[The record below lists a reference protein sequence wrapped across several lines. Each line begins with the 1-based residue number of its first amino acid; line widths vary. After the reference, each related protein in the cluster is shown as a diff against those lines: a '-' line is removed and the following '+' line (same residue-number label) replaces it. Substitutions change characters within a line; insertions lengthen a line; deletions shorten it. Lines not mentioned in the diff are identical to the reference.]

1 MKAKF
6 SHEVEFALREKKAVV
21 ALESTIIAHGMP
33 FPKNLEVAIEMCDAI
48 RSSGAVPA
56 IIAIENGEAIVGMEE
71 SQLSDFA
78 QERNILKT
86 SRRDLAYAMAL
97 KIKAATTVSAT
108 MIIAQ
113 FAGIR
118 VFATGG
124 IGGVHRGANLT
135 FDESADIIELART
148 KVAVVSAGA
157 KAILDLGLTLE
168 RLETHGVPVIGY
180 RTDDFPAFYSANSG
194 HKVPLRCDTI
204 EQLVE
209 IMKVQDT
216 LIHSGGELI
225 VQPLSPETEIPLDNI
240 EPKILQ
246 AIQIA
251 SDKGIIGKDTTPFL
265 LGQLNEITSGKSQ
278 KANRELAIA
287 NALLAGQIA
296 VKYADSRS

>member
-48 RSSGAVPA
+48 RSTGAVPA

-71 SQLSDFA
+71 SQLANFA
-78 QERNILKT
+78 QERNIFKT

-97 KIKAATTVSAT
+97 KLKAATTVSAT

-180 RTDDFPAFYSANSG
+180 RTDNFPAFYSANSG
-194 HKVPLRCDTI
+194 HKVPLRCDII
-204 EQLVE
+204 EQIVE

-216 LIHSGGELI
+216 FIHSGGELI
-225 VQPLSPETEIPLDNI
+225 VQPLSTETEIPLDTI

-251 SDKGIIGKDTTPFL
+251 SDNRIIGKDTTPFL

-287 NALLAGQIA
+287 NARLAGQIA